1 MNSRA
6 SHVSQLIKNLPAMGE
21 IWVQSLGWEDPLKKG
36 KATHSS
42 ILASIHINPVFMG
55 LQKVG
60 HDWTIFTFPVDEY
73 LDYFRVLAI
82 VNCAAMNIGVHV
94 AFQIMDF
101 SGYMPRSRIV
111 GSHGNSIFTF

>member
-1 MNSRA
+1 
-6 SHVSQLIKNLPAMGE
+6 
-21 IWVQSLGWEDPLKKG
+21 
-36 KATHSS
+36 
-42 ILASIHINPVFMG
+42 MG